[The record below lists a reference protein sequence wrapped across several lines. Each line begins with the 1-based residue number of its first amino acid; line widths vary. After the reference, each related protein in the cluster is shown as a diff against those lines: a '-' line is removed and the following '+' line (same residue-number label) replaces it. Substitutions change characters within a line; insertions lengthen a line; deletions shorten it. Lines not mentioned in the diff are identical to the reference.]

1 MPQATNITVKNG
13 ASTPVDKTFILVTP
27 AAGDG
32 GIAAWALKEGPISS
46 VFPTIT
52 VSAHRTTNKSRK
64 LALKFRLPSSYNDAV
79 TGLTLVGSAAEV
91 NISVS
96 MPDTFPEALKNDF
109 AAFAANI
116 VGNPLIKELIH
127 DAYPAT

>member
-52 VSAHRTTNKSRK
+52 ASAHRTANKSRK
-64 LALKFRLPSSYNDAV
+64 LTLKFRLPSSYNDAV
-79 TGLTLVGSAAEV
+79 TGLTSVGSAAEA
-91 NISVS
+91 NISIS

-109 AAFAANI
+109 VAFAANI
-116 VGNPLIKELIH
+116 VGNQLVKELMH